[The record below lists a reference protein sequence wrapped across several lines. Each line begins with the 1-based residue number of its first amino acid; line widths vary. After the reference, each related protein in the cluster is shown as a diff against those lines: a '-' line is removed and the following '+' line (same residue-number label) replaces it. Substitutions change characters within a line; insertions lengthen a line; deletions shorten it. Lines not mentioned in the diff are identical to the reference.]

1 MPRVQSLSQEEAEH
15 FVNKGYVV
23 LKNCFDRAIAQ
34 SWTDQAFERLG
45 YDPKNPGTWEKPI
58 VWLDHKNKMPVW
70 ELAPKAW
77 EAICDVVGGKNRI
90 DGETKYIESQHFSCI
105 EPFNWSDA
113 FVVNF
118 RMGADQAWQE
128 PSPQHKGWHKDGSFF
143 RHFLDSHEQALLV
156 IVIWSDIAHQGGGT
170 FIAPDSIEV
179 MAKYFLEHP
188 EGIDPKDF
196 NFPEL
201 IAQCKEF
208 LELTGEVGDVII
220 MHPYMLHASS
230 PNLSGKVR
238 FISNP
243 PIILKEPLNLNRDNP
258 EDFSLLELATLRA
271 LGKTRLEFK
280 PSRPREDS
288 FLPHP
293 PA

>member
-1 MPRVQSLSQEEAEH
+1 M
-15 FVNKGYVV
+15 
-23 LKNCFDRAIAQ
+23 
-34 SWTDQAFERLG
+34 LG
-45 YDPKNPGTWEKPI
+45 IG
-58 VWLDHKNKMPVW
+58 
-70 ELAPKAW
+70 
-77 EAICDVVGGKNRI
+77 
-90 DGETKYIESQHFSCI
+90 
-105 EPFNWSDA
+105 
-113 FVVNF
+113 
-118 RMGADQAWQE
+118 
-128 PSPQHKGWHKDGSFF
+128 
-143 RHFLDSHEQALLV
+143 
-156 IVIWSDIAHQGGGT
+156 IWSDIAHQGGGT

-243 PIILKEPLNLNRDNP
+243 PIILKEPLNLNRHNP